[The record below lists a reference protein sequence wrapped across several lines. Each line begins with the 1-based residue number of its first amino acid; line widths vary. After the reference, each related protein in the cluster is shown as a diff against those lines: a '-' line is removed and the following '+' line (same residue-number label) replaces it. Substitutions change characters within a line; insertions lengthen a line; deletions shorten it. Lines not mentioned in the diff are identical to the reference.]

1 MPASRTIT
9 QSHKAGYKAPL
20 YKCDVEALSQIA
32 TNLKRKRA
40 PDEILPP
47 HIYGLLFSRDK
58 LGLQIA
64 SNNRTGIVTINGIT
78 TNCEH
83 YGTDQL
89 LTGSTIVS
97 VNGILT
103 PLIHSTKSLNQLV
116 ASITSQPR
124 PVVIHYKAKNRT
136 NKYSSVQEYYKTT
149 QVDEFRG
156 GGDGSA
162 LKCAKRSKKVD
173 PWGFGAGLGG
183 ELLGVVE
190 SLVDNV
196 EARWLKEAKT
206 AALKKF
212 FADRWKATKDTP
224 KDICETTYWEKKMLF
239 ELQTIIT
246 QSNKEIFGKFLAE
259 NPNWENQQDLGQIA
273 ADALLVQ
280 QTREQEMMGASL
292 ALDQQRA
299 VEQMQLDHERACTE
313 IKQEMRKMQEQTG
326 CVVDGFDF
334 DFDGEGMDVDVDV
347 DVDVD
352 EEELGGGGVAGRW
365 WMIVED
371 RGSRNFG

>member
-1 MPASRTIT
+1 M
-9 QSHKAGYKAPL
+9 
-20 YKCDVEALSQIA
+20 
-32 TNLKRKRA
+32 
-40 PDEILPP
+40 
-47 HIYGLLFSRDK
+47 
-58 LGLQIA
+58 
-64 SNNRTGIVTINGIT
+64 
-78 TNCEH
+78 
-83 YGTDQL
+83 
-89 LTGSTIVS
+89 
-97 VNGILT
+97 
-103 PLIHSTKSLNQLV
+103 
-116 ASITSQPR
+116 
-124 PVVIHYKAKNRT
+124 
-136 NKYSSVQEYYKTT
+136 
-149 QVDEFRG
+149 
-156 GGDGSA
+156 
-162 LKCAKRSKKVD
+162 
-173 PWGFGAGLGG
+173 
-183 ELLGVVE
+183 VE

-352 EEELGGGGVAGRW
+352 EEELGGGGVAGRG